1 MIREIAVTNLALIH
15 SASVEFDQG
24 LNVLTGET
32 GAGKSILM
40 EAIGLL
46 LGERAYTDQIRR
58 GDDEAEV
65 NGVFELAPR
74 KKDMLLTLLE
84 GENIPLENGE
94 LIIRRRIQRNGRNRV
109 YVNQVPVPLSLLKRI
124 GDLLVDLHG
133 QHEHQS
139 LLNPDAARLLVD
151 SMPRVA
157 PAAERYREAYAA
169 YVSAR
174 HAVDEHDK
182 RAAALAERREII
194 EFQYRELA
202 NLALKEGEEA
212 ELEQQ
217 STLLASTTDRA
228 EHAAEVTRILTD
240 GDTGAERML
249 AAVHRR
255 LQALAKLDPAV
266 VSWLADLESAQ
277 SVVSELG
284 TFCESYLDR
293 IGEHAD
299 PARVEQVNERL
310 ARIQRLKKKYG
321 CDADRLLLKQTQL
334 ERDLASLE
342 NATAD
347 RGELEK
353 ELERS
358 RKTCADAAAQ
368 LKKARQ
374 KAVAEF
380 DKRVTEQMTGLGFE
394 GGAWRTEL
402 RPQDEM
408 GPHGTEE
415 IELTVRTNPGE
426 PFLPLARTASGG
438 EISRLMLAIKTILA
452 ERDRIPVLIFDEI
465 DAGVGGTLAHEV
477 GRCLHELSHNHQV
490 LCISHLH
497 QIASVADHH
506 YRVTKETVKGRN
518 ETRVCRLTG
527 DEKVSEIARMLGG
540 ETDMAR
546 KHARE
551 LLKRTGSVSE

>member
-1 MIREIAVTNLALIH
+1 MLRELAVSNLALIH
-15 SASVEFDQG
+15 GASVEFDRG

-46 LGERAYTDQIRR
+46 LGERAYTEQIRR
-58 GDDEAEV
+58 GEDEAEV
-65 NGVFELAPR
+65 SGVFELAPH
-74 KKDMLLTLLE
+74 KDMLQSLLE
-84 GENIPLENGE
+84 NENIPLEDGA
-94 LIIRRRIQRNGRNRV
+94 LIIRRRIQRSGRNRV
-109 YVNQVPVPLSLLKRI
+109 YINQVPVPLNLLKQI

-139 LLNPDAARLLVD
+139 LLNPEAARQLID
-151 SMPRVA
+151 TMPPVA
-157 PAAERYREAYAA
+157 PVAERYRQAYAMLTSTRQELDR
-169 YVSAR
+169 YDR
-174 HAVDEHDK
+174 
-182 RAAALAERREII
+182 RAAELAERREII
-194 EFQYRELA
+194 EFQHRELTA
-202 NLALKEGEEA
+202 LALKEGEEP

-217 STLLASTTDRA
+217 STLLASATDRA
-228 EHAAEVTRILTD
+228 EHAAEITRLLTD
-240 GDTGAERML
+240 SDTGADRML

-255 LQALAKLDPAV
+255 LQLLAKLDPEV
-266 VSWLADLESAQ
+266 VSWVADLESAQ
-277 SVVSELG
+277 SVVSELS
-284 TFCESYLDR
+284 TFCESYLER
-293 IGEHAD
+293 IEQHAD

-321 CDADRLLLKQTQL
+321 CDADQLLAKQAQL
-334 ERDLASLE
+334 EADLSSLE
-342 NATAD
+342 NAEAD

-353 ELERS
+353 ALERAHQA
-358 RKTCADAAAQ
+358 CADAAAQ

-374 KAVAEF
+374 KAVVEF
-380 DKRVTEQMTGLGFE
+380 DKRVTAQMTGLGFQ

-402 RPQDEM
+402 RPLDEP
-408 GPHGTEE
+408 GPHGTED

-426 PFLPLARTASGG
+426 PFLPLVRTASGG

-477 GRCLHELSHNHQV
+477 ARCLHELSHNHQV

-518 ETRVCRLTG
+518 ETRVFRLTG
-527 DEKVSEIARMLGG
+527 DEKVAEIARMLGG
-540 ETDMAR
+540 ETEMAR
-546 KHARE
+546 KHAEE
-551 LLKRTGSVSE
+551 LLRKTK